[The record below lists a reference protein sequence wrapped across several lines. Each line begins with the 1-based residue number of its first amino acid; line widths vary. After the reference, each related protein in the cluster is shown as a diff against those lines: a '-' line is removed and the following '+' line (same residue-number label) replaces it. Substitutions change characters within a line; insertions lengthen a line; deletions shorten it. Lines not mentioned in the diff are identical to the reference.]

1 MRSILACLLLL
12 ASSVAWA
19 HDWYPRECCAD
30 FDCEPVF
37 GEAMRDGRY
46 RFIVKGK
53 EYIVD
58 ESKVRNSQD
67 ERFHACQPPYAERPN
82 CFFRPLV
89 GS

>member
-1 MRSILACLLLL
+1 MRAILACLLVL
-12 ASSVAWA
+12 ASSAA
-19 HDWYPRECCAD
+19 LSHEWYPVACCSG

-37 GEAMRDGRY
+37 GEVTQDGRY

-53 EYIVD
+53 EYIVT
-58 ESKVRNSQD
+58 EGEVRNSQD